1 MFIYLQ
7 VGGIGTLMETKIAKR
22 LERIFQKN
30 IRDNMAKSKNNNR
43 AVTDEQV
50 ELYNTIN
57 PLINSIFKELK
68 DFSKKNQNDPIN
80 LTKVK
85 MINRLL
91 VKGQIILKNEPSIDY
106 LDLLEEDQ
114 LPSISDAVL
123 IVSQYISALETF
135 HSEHY
140 YYDSVLGS
148 GWDNPGHWK

>member
-1 MFIYLQ
+1 M
-7 VGGIGTLMETKIAKR
+7 VTKIAER
-22 LERIFQKN
+22 LEHIFQKN
-30 IRDNMAKSKNNNR
+30 TRDNMAKNKNNSK

-57 PLINSIFKELK
+57 PLINYIFKELK

-91 VKGQIILKNEPSIDY
+91 VKAQIILKNEPSINY
-106 LDLLEEDQ
+106 LDLLEENQ

-123 IVSQYISALETF
+123 IVSLYISALETF
-135 HSEHY
+135 HSDHY
-140 YYDSVLGS
+140 YYDNDLGS
-148 GWDNPGHWK
+148 VWDNPGHWK

>member
-1 MFIYLQ
+1 M
-7 VGGIGTLMETKIAKR
+7 VTKIAER
-22 LERIFQKN
+22 LEHIFQKN
-30 IRDNMAKSKNNNR
+30 TRDNMAKNKNNSK

-57 PLINSIFKELK
+57 PLIHSIFNELK

-91 VKGQIILKNEPSIDY
+91 VDAQIILKDEPSIDY
-106 LDLLEEDQ
+106 LDLLEEEK

-123 IVSQYISALETF
+123 IVSQYVSALKTF
-135 HSEHY
+135 HCEH
-140 YYDSVLGS
+140 LGYS
-148 GWDNPGHWK
+148 WDNPGHWK

>member
-1 MFIYLQ
+1 M
-7 VGGIGTLMETKIAKR
+7 T
-22 LERIFQKN
+22 
-30 IRDNMAKSKNNNR
+30 KSKNNSK

-91 VKGQIILKNEPSIDY
+91 VKAQIILKNEPSINY
-106 LDLLEEDQ
+106 LDLLEENQNIGDLKKYLMQ
-114 LPSISDAVL
+114 LNNLQININKPNNFLLNNKSSPIL
-123 IVSQYISALETF
+123 YYINYTTNLLNF
-135 HSEHY
+135 KGK
-140 YYDSVLGS
+140 YD
-148 GWDNPGHWK
+148 KIT

>member
-1 MFIYLQ
+1 
-7 VGGIGTLMETKIAKR
+7 
-22 LERIFQKN
+22 
-30 IRDNMAKSKNNNR
+30 MAKSKNKSK

-91 VKGQIILKNEPSIDY
+91 VKAQIILKNEPSIDY

-114 LPSISDAVL
+114 LPSISDAV
-123 IVSQYISALETF
+123 IIIAQYLSALKSF
-135 HSEHY
+135 HSTHY
-140 YYDSVLGS
+140 QYDNVLGS
-148 GWDNPGHWK
+148 YEWDNAGHWT